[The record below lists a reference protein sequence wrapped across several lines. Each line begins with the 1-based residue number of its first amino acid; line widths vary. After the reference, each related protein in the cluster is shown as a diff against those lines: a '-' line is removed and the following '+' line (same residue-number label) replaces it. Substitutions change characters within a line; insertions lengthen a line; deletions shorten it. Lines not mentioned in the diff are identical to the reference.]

1 MPPQP
6 HGDLYQYI
14 ENYKKAH
21 SNSPSY
27 DEMMEATGKSRGAVQ
42 NSLNYLQKHG
52 YIRRIPG
59 KRRNI
64 EIVQSIKKGVP
75 IRGEIAA
82 GYLSDPFTDTVEHLP
97 FEAPWIKP
105 GDFALR
111 VSGDSM
117 INACIADGAFVIMR
131 TVPDGYTPPDG
142 EIAAVY
148 VTGIGMTLKHF
159 YRDGHKV
166 ILKPSNPKYPSMP
179 FDLREQEVKV
189 QATWLCT
196 VHGKNWLTI

>member
-6 HGDLYQYI
+6 HDGLYQYI

-42 NSLNYLQKHG
+42 NSLNYLEKHG

-59 KRRNI
+59 RRRNI
-64 EIVQSIKKGVP
+64 EVLKTARKGVP

-82 GYLSDPFTDTVEHLP
+82 GYLSNPFTETAEHLP
-97 FEAPWIKP
+97 FEAPWLKTD
-105 GDFALR
+105 DFALR

-117 INACIADGAFVIMR
+117 INACIPDGAFVIMR
-131 TVPDGYTPPDG
+131 TVPDGYIPPNG

-148 VTGIGMTLKHF
+148 VAGVGMTLKHF
-159 YRDGHKV
+159 HREGHTV
-166 ILKPSNPKYPSMP
+166 TLKPSNPNYPSMP
-179 FDLREQEVKV
+179 FDLREQEVNV
-189 QATWLCT
+189 QAILLCT
-196 VHGKNWLTI
+196 LHGKTWATI